1 MSSRKLAS
9 LAFALSTLC
18 AVQAHAESAPPP
30 AGDLQSPAQA
40 NTRNSAYTLPR
51 GMWAFS
57 VGGLGIGSGD
67 AVATLGAT
75 YGIGAGLQAEINV
88 AHMSVGLFNVA
99 TAWHFVD
106 TRYFDLG
113 ARVGFWYGHGAW
125 YWIAEEY
132 AKDLVSKIDLVSIPV
147 ELVASAPLT
156 RWFQLDLSVAYAY
169 GEIFGAGDQSNIFS
183 DAQIGVRQFAVR
195 PGARF
200 FLTDRTALE
209 FSTKLPVST
218 VIPFDKVDDRDVPF
232 KHTWSFEAGLRSRL
246 APGLFGTLR
255 IHYGSNVDAMYG
267 ARLYPAFEVEYR
279 L

>member
-1 MSSRKLAS
+1 
-9 LAFALSTLC
+9 
-18 AVQAHAESAPPP
+18 
-30 AGDLQSPAQA
+30 
-40 NTRNSAYTLPR
+40 
-51 GMWAFS
+51 MWAFS

-75 YGIGAGLQAEINV
+75 YGIGAGLQAEVNV

-113 ARVGFWYGHGAW
+113 AHVGFWYGHGAW

-132 AKDLVSKIDLVSIPV
+132 TKDLISKIDVMSIPV

-156 RWFQLDLSVAYAY
+156 RWFQLDLGATYTY
-169 GEIFGAGDQSNIFS
+169 GEIFGSGDHSNIFT

-200 FLTDRTALE
+200 FLTDRTAFE

-218 VIPFDKVDDRDVPF
+218 VIPFDKVDDRKVLF
-232 KHTWSFEAGLRSRL
+232 KHAWSFEAGLRSRL
-246 APGLFGTLR
+246 APGLFGTMR
-255 IHYGSNVDAMYG
+255 IHYGANVDAMYG